1 MSYDAHNIYYRF
13 DDHLSRLVLDYEAS
27 RRVDHASERLYHDIP
42 SEEYGEDLFRAY
54 DVKRGLRNAD
64 GSGVVAGLT
73 RISDVHG
80 YNVVDGRVVPD
91 EGRLI
96 LRGYDIEDLI
106 VNAQR
111 CLLYTS
117 RCV

>member
-27 RRVDHASERLYHDIP
+27 RRVDGASERLYHDIP
-42 SEEYGEDLFRAY
+42 SEEYGEDIFRAY
-54 DVKRGLRNAD
+54 DVKRGLRNVD

-80 YNVVDGRVVPD
+80 YKRVDWKVVPD
-91 EGRLI
+91 EGHLI

-106 VNAQR
+106 TNAQAEGR
-111 CLLYTS
+111 FGYE
-117 RCV
+117 

>member
-27 RRVDHASERLYHDIP
+27 RRVDGASERLYHDIP
-42 SEEYGEDLFRAY
+42 SEDYGEDLFHAY
-54 DVKRGLRNAD
+54 DVKRGLRNVD

-80 YNVVDGRVVPD
+80 YKRVDGKVVPD
-91 EGRLI
+91 E
-96 LRGYDIEDLI
+96 
-106 VNAQR
+106 R
-111 CLLYTS
+111 CPWLQARRWES
-117 RCV
+117 RAR